1 MQTSHVISDVVLGL
15 VGLFVFFRYLL
26 KLELFETLLWESFI
40 LSVSA
45 AAFLGAAGFAG
56 IENAAYISPFFQ
68 NLASTVGALGL
79 AVASWFKVWEDD
91 TLDAKIGTTVL
102 IVGFVIFAIHQSIG
116 VPLIISLI
124 PVISMILIAAAG
136 VAAIMKGR
144 MTLGTWLLAAVLF
157 AGLATF
163 RDTFVSDPENSIDA
177 YHYLLAISVLC
188 FGLAA
193 SRRTD

>member
-1 MQTSHVISDVVLGL
+1 MQTSHVVSDVVLGL

-26 KLELFETLLWESFI
+26 KLELFETLLWEAFI
-40 LSVSA
+40 LSVSV

-56 IENAAYISPFFQ
+56 IEHAANISTFFQ
-68 NLASTVGALGL
+68 SLAATVGALGI
-79 AVASWFKVWEDD
+79 AVASWFKIWEDD

-102 IVGFVIFAIHQSIG
+102 LIGFVIFAIHQSIG
-116 VPLIISLI
+116 IPLVVSLI

-136 VAAIMKGR
+136 SAALIKGR
-144 MTLGTWLLAAVLF
+144 TTLGTWLLAGVLF
-157 AGLATF
+157 AALATF
-163 RDTFVSDPENSIDA
+163 RDKFVSDPDNSIDA
-177 YHYLLAISVLC
+177 YHYLLAISLLC